1 MYTGLLHLHNALRWV
16 VLILLIIM
24 VVRSLAGRGGNRVWN
39 EGDRKIALFLLISCH
54 LQLVIGLYQWMSG
67 AWGLALI
74 QANGMADT
82 MKNSVSRFYA
92 VEHFAGM
99 LIAILLVTIA
109 YSTSKRP
116 IGDQEK
122 YSKMFWM
129 YSIALFLI
137 LALVPWAF
145 REGIGRA
152 WFPGM

>member
-1 MYTGLLHLHNALRWV
+1 MYEGSLHLHNLLRWV
-16 VLILLIIM
+16 VLILLILM
-24 VVRSLAGRGGNRVWN
+24 VVRSYAGRGGNRVWS
-39 EGDRKIALFLLISCH
+39 EGDRKTALFLLISSH
-54 LQLVIGLYQWMSG
+54 LQLVIGLYQWMTG
-67 AWGLALI
+67 AWGLAQI

-99 LIAILLVTIA
+99 LIAIALVTIA
-109 YSTSKRP
+109 YSTSKKA
-116 IGDQEK
+116 INDDAK
-122 YSKMFWM
+122 YNKLFW
-129 YSIALFLI
+129 YYTIALGLI